1 VYYSLSSLCLY
12 ISLSLYNSNRLI
24 KLVDIGLQLVLSI
37 LNFLHLFATVIWIGG
52 MTTNML
58 VLLPSMREAL
68 EPAIAGRF
76 LGVVMRRFR
85 RLVYGSIFL
94 LILAGVPMELLNDN
108 GNTWSQLIMVKHLFV
123 IALVLLTI
131 YSFEVLAP
139 KVAKLAT
146 KGPSP
151 ELAKL
156 QRLQLR
162 LAATG
167 LLLGIII
174 LLFAGILISL

>member
-1 VYYSLSSLCLY
+1 M
-12 ISLSLYNSNRLI
+12 YNGNKLI
-24 KLVDIGLQLVLSI
+24 KLVDVGQLVLSI

-58 VLLPSMREAL
+58 VLMPSMREAL

-76 LGVVMRRFR
+76 LGVVMKRFR
-85 RLVYGSIFL
+85 RLVYGSILL
-94 LILAGVPMELLNDN
+94 LILAGVPMTLLNDN
-108 GNTWSQLIMVKHLFV
+108 YVSASPFGNTWSQVTLVKHVFV
-123 IALVLLTI
+123 IALILLTV
-131 YSFEVLAP
+131 YAFEVLAP
-139 KVAKLAT
+139 RVAKLAA

-151 ELAKL
+151 ELARL

-174 LLFAGILISL
+174 LLFAGIVTAL

>member
-1 VYYSLSSLCLY
+1 MLVTEV
-12 ISLSLYNSNRLI
+12 RVI
-24 KLVDIGLQLVLSI
+24 KLVDVGLQIVLSI
-37 LNFLHLFATVIWIGG
+37 LNFLHLSATVIWIGG

-58 VLLPSMREAL
+58 VLTPSMKEAL

-76 LGVVMRRFR
+76 LGVVMKRFR
-85 RLVYGSIFL
+85 RLIYGSIL
-94 LILAGVPMELLNDN
+94 LLLLSGVPMTLLNEN
-108 GNTWSQLIMVKHLFV
+108 YLGAFQFGNTFSQLILVKHIFV
-123 IALVLLTI
+123 TVLILLSV
-131 YSFEVLAP
+131 YAFEILAP
-139 KVAKLAT
+139 RVAKLAA

-151 ELAKL
+151 ELARL

-174 LLFAGILISL
+174 LILISTALAL

>member
-1 VYYSLSSLCLY
+1 MDVG
-12 ISLSLYNSNRLI
+12 IQ
-24 KLVDIGLQLVLSI
+24 VVLSI

-58 VLLPSMREAL
+58 VLMPSMREAL

-76 LGVVMRRFR
+76 LGVVMKRFR
-85 RLVYGSIFL
+85 RLVYGSIL
-94 LILAGVPMELLNDN
+94 LLLLSGVPLELLNEN

-139 KVAKLAT
+139 KVAKLAA

-151 ELAKL
+151 ELARL

-174 LLFAGILISL
+174 LLFAGIVTAL